1 MTVSQPAINASN
13 SIIVRLKI
21 DNKIGMLANVTQAI
35 SEMHGIVGA
44 IDLVQPEDGVLV
56 RDISIYTHDQ
66 EHSDK
71 IIAAIK
77 NIPGVKFINFSDRT
91 FLVHLGGKIAI
102 QNRIPSKHVTTF
114 QWPTHPGL
122 QGFVWI
128 FMMIRRM
135 LIS

>member
-21 DNKIGMLANVTQAI
+21 DNKIGMLASVTQAI
-35 SEMHGIVGA
+35 SEEHGIVGA

-77 NIPGVKFINFSDRT
+77 NIQGVKFINFSVVKFAF
-91 FLVHLGGKIAI
+91 FLTI
-102 QNRIPSKHVTTF
+102 
-114 QWPTHPGL
+114 
-122 QGFVWI
+122 
-128 FMMIRRM
+128 
-135 LIS
+135 